1 MENRLAIAR
10 VGRGKREKW
19 ELGLAAEWVCG
30 FLGSG
35 AMKMFDTETVLMVA
49 QACQCAKGH

>member
-30 FLGSG
+30 FLGRG
-35 AMKMFDTETVLMVA
+35 GDEKVR
-49 QACQCAKGH
+49 H